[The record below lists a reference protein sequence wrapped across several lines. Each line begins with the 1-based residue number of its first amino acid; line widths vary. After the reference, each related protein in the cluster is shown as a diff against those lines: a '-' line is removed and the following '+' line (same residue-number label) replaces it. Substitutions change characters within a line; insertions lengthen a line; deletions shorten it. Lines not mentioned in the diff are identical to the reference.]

1 MSFGAPTLAES
12 EIPFIPESDEHPVH
26 YGAEISAKLDR
37 IIELLE
43 QMVQPEESDDS
54 EPACPECGSDE
65 LERYATA
72 EDGADKAICTTCNHR
87 FLLGALSG

>member
-1 MSFGAPTLAES
+1 MTNLEKVNGGLANS
-12 EIPFIPESDEHPVH
+12 SQTTFVVTN

-43 QMVQPEESDDS
+43 RMVQPEDQSSDD

-87 FLLGALSG
+87 FVLGTLSG